1 MRGVTGEA
9 LVIARDVERR
19 ARRTRQR
26 GDGKVGGPEGAAGVR
41 ERDVVVPLGDR
52 QRTDRLGRGL
62 VVEPTEREA
71 AAAHRDRR
79 RVVQAVV
86 VLDAEV
92 AVVIDRQRGVV
103 QRDRRRVRQRA
114 VVAEGQRTA
123 GEGGRAAEGLGAAEL
138 ERKAADTGE
147 AQVGTRDGAHERLAR
162 TVHVGHEVGR
172 RGAGVRDR
180 ATGIG
185 SRAEGDQA
193 ADQLRRA
200 VEVERAVRLD
210 VEEIGAAGPEG
221 VVASVELERTAEDG
235 RLAAVI
241 LLTRDRERA
250 RALLG
255 EVGIGDH
262 RARQVERRRRVD
274 GHEGRGVDRGRDG
287 SGGGRVTANREGGS
301 VRDAGDESVGGDAGA
316 GDHLADREAG
326 GAGDR
331 DRR

>member
-1 MRGVTGEA
+1 MRGVARQA
-9 LVIARDVERR
+9 LVIACDVEGR
-19 ARRTRQR
+19 ARRAGQG
-26 GDGKVGGPEGAAGVR
+26 GDGEVGGPEGAARVR

-52 QRTDRLGRGL
+52 QRADRLGRGL
-62 VVEPTEREA
+62 ISETLDRQA
-71 AAAHRDRR
+71 AAAQRDRR

-114 VVAEGQRTA
+114 VVAEGQRAA
-123 GEGGRAAEGLGAAEL
+123 GEGGRAAEGLGATEL
-138 ERKAADTGE
+138 ERVAADASE
-147 AQVGTRDGAHERLAR
+147 AQVGARDGAHERLAR
-162 TVHVGHEVGR
+162 AVHIGHEVGR

-180 ATGIG
+180 AAGAG
-185 SRAEGDQA
+185 GGAEGDQA
-193 ADQLRRA
+193 ADELCRA

-210 VEEIGAAGPEG
+210 VEEIRAARPEG
-221 VVASVELERTAEDG
+221 VVAGTELERTAEDG

-241 LLTRDRERA
+241 LLTRDRERT

-255 EVGIGDH
+255 EVGVGDH
-262 RARQVERRRRVD
+262 RARQVQRRRRVD

-287 SGGGRVTANREGGS
+287 GGGGRVAADRERGG
-301 VRDAGDESVGGDAGA
+301 VRDAGDEGVARDARA
-316 GDHLADREAG
+316 SDHLADREAG